1 MIFICDLIYFTTA
14 LLFGTAISFFLA
26 GISVR
31 KNNIICLLLFC
42 SFEGLLQGIA
52 LYLYGT
58 AATKQLYPL
67 LTHLP
72 LIVLLVILYKK
83 SLLTAIVSVF
93 SAYLCCQ
100 IPWWCAF
107 FIDIFFSNKII
118 YTIVYV
124 LSAITVLLI
133 IYKYASDTICLLLT
147 ISNKNVLLTGAV
159 PFLYYVFDYTST
171 VYTNWLYLGNIA
183 IVQFMPFVTACF
195 YLIFIIIYYK
205 EFSSKEEAKH
215 QANILELQLQHASA
229 SLEQMRRLQENTI
242 TYRHDMRHHLSYIQ
256 ALISSGS
263 YEKIGAY
270 ITSIQSDIDDITP
283 TKYCQNELINL
294 ILSTYVIKA
303 GNQYTLDIQANVPDN
318 ITVSDTHLC
327 VLLSNA
333 LENALNST
341 ANTNDKSI
349 HIRLT
354 TRASS
359 LMLQI
364 SNPFCGDLIWKNGL
378 PLSPNT
384 NHGYG
389 VRSIAAIVDSYNGQ
403 YEFSADNHIFTLRI
417 LLPL

>member
-1 MIFICDLIYFTTA
+1 MYF
-14 LLFGTAISFFLA
+14 
-26 GISVR
+26 
-31 KNNIICLLLFC
+31 
-42 SFEGLLQGIA
+42 
-52 LYLYGT
+52 YGT
-58 AATKQLYPL
+58 AATKELYPL

-72 LIVLLVILYKK
+72 LILLLVMLYKK
-83 SLLTAIVSVF
+83 SLLTAVVSVF

-118 YTIVYV
+118 YTIIYV
-124 LSAITVLLI
+124 LSAITVLI
-133 IYKYASDTICLLLT
+133 IIFYYASDTIRLFIT
-147 ISNKNVLLTGAV
+147 ISKKNALLTGAV
-159 PFLYYVFDYTST
+159 PFLYYVFDYIST

-205 EFSSKEEAKH
+205 ELSSKEEAKH
-215 QANILELQLQHASA
+215 QANILELQLQYASA

-242 TYRHDMRHHLSYIQ
+242 TYRHDMRHHLNYIQ
-256 ALISSGS
+256 ALTSSGS
-263 YEKIGAY
+263 YEKIRAY
-270 ITSIQSDIDDITP
+270 ITSLQSDIDDITP

-294 ILSTYVIKA
+294 ILSTYVLKA
-303 GNQYTLDIQANVPDN
+303 GKQYTLDIQANVPDN
-318 ITVSDTHLC
+318 ITISDTHLC

-341 ANTNDKSI
+341 AKTTDKNI
-349 HIRLT
+349 YIRLT
-354 TRASS
+354 MRRST

-364 SNPFCGDLIWKNGL
+364 SNPFCGDIIWKNSL
-378 PLSPNT
+378 PVSTKT

-389 VRSIAAIVDSYNGQ
+389 TRSIAAIVDSYNGQ